1 MLFDKLA
8 TAESLNK
15 TVKSLEKNGFVV
27 KIAKDKKEAKQIVF
41 GLIPKGTEVLA
52 NTSKT
57 LDETGIRDKI
67 DNSGNYNSV
76 HQKSLS
82 VDREREMK
90 HFKEMRSVAD
100 VAIGSFH
107 AVTEK
112 GEIIIASASG
122 SQLSGYAYG
131 ADKVIFVAGIQKIV
145 KNLDEGFK
153 RLYEHVLPLES
164 ERMMEAY
171 GMPSS
176 PRRILILNS
185 EMEPRTTIV
194 LVKEKLGF

>member
-57 LDETGIRDKI
+57 LDEIGIRDEI